1 MYRAQQSRGGK
12 KLFFN
17 FTKILQKYE
26 NTYQMKAVY
35 EISLKYDAYY
45 HQKMAIKNPPKY
57 NLPY

>member
-17 FTKILQKYE
+17 FTKILRKYE
-26 NTYQMKAVY
+26 NTYQMKAAY
-35 EISLKYDAYY
+35 EIALTYDAYN
-45 HQKMAIKNPPKY
+45 HQKRALKNPSNY